1 MIKHVKLIL
10 LLTLFSGIVMNADAQ
25 RRGRSRNQP
34 NNNTTPATTDTTRP
48 QTVNNNLAPI
58 NYNPYGNTPI
68 EVAPQTGGFG
78 DTIKRSLV
86 MDGAYEKNISDRT
99 PLVYEF
105 LRADDALFTER
116 VWREIDIREKMNQVF
131 RYKSE
136 DNNGDQRFI
145 TILVKS
151 IRDSLR
157 KGVAMAYSADDDRFT
172 TPLDSATFE
181 KVLTGGSACDTQAVY
196 NLNDPT
202 KIDKYVVNCNGLNPD
217 DIVKFRLKED
227 WVFDRESSRMFCR
240 IIGIAPLKTILGIDK
255 KTERG
260 ATPMF
265 WIYYPALRPMLAK
278 YEVYNPK
285 NMGQS
290 RMTWEEL
297 FESRMFSSYIVK
309 STLDNPQNKF
319 IRNYVKDPI
328 LALLEGDN
336 IKEKIFNYEQD
347 LWSY

>member
-10 LLTLFSGIVMNADAQ
+10 LLALFSGIVMNADAQ

-34 NNNTTPATTDTTRP
+34 NNNTTPATDTTRP
-48 QTVNNNLAPI
+48 QQVNNNLAPI

-68 EVAPQTGGFG
+68 EVMPQTGGFG

-157 KGVAMAYSADDDRFT
+157 KGKAMAYSADDDRFT
-172 TPLDSATFE
+172 TPLDSAAFE

-260 ATPMF
+260 AQPMF

-319 IRNYVKDPI
+319 IRNYVRDPI